1 MPATFA
7 CLRPCQPKMLQ
18 KFRSSIVQHTR
29 AHLENRC
36 KHGCPYSSSVP
47 AESVPASCELSP
59 CPLEFSFTCGIR
71 LESRTK
77 SPSRL
82 GEVFLRFT
90 QLLASL
96 FVKPPRGT
104 CPGSMPGLCAWSAG
118 RCCRKPGRDV
128 TGHALQER
136 GNKGQAAVLAVTV
149 GQSVGGVAA
158 LTSPNRGPNMLRKDR
173 PLLGPL
179 QTTRRQQLST
189 VHVPGLA
196 LPRATVCGRHTQ
208 KPREQTPGKA
218 TAKARGTCGVFLTR
232 PEPNRQAERT
242 LWHTC

>member
-1 MPATFA
+1 M
-7 CLRPCQPKMLQ
+7 RRQ
-18 KFRSSIVQHTR
+18 KGFG
-29 AHLENRC
+29 
-36 KHGCPYSSSVP
+36 K
-47 AESVPASCELSP
+47 LSP

-82 GEVFLRFT
+82 GEVFLRLT

-118 RCCRKPGRDV
+118 TCCRKPGRDV
-128 TGHALQER
+128 TGHTLPER
-136 GNKGQAAVLAVTV
+136 SNKGQAALPAVTV
-149 GQSVGGVAA
+149 GQSVGGAAA
-158 LTSPNRGPNMLRKDR
+158 LTVPTQGPDMLQ
-173 PLLGPL
+173 LGPL

-196 LPRATVCGRHTQ
+196 LRRATVCGSHTQ

-218 TAKARGTCGVFLTR
+218 TAK
-232 PEPNRQAERT
+232 PEAHVEFS
-242 LWHTC
+242 